1 MPWKETNP
9 MDQRAEFV
17 LKAQQETMPFRQL
30 CEEFGVSPKTGY
42 KWIERFRDGGVAAL
56 HDRSTRPQSSPA
68 GLPED
73 VVCRMVALKTAHPH
87 WGPRKIRVL
96 YERAH
101 KGHDAPS
108 ESSFKRVLEKAG
120 LVDKRVARRP
130 AHEAGRIQSRRAAT
144 APNQVWTVDFKGWWH
159 AADGRR
165 CEPLTIR
172 DAHSRFVLCAEPL
185 ERATTTAV
193 RARFEQAFATYGLPE
208 TIRSDN
214 GPPFASTNALLG
226 LSALSAWW
234 LAVGISLDRIDPGRP
249 DQNGSHERMHR
260 DMALELQATA
270 RGDLDQ
276 QRAALSLWREEYN
289 QQRPHEA
296 LGMRT
301 PAEIYSTSPR
311 KFDGTP
317 EQLSYAEGFA
327 TRRVKA
333 CGTIKLERAEIFLS
347 TALRGWDVGLR
358 AEQDARVG
366 VWFGDLRLGAI
377 DPKTQGFAPA
387 TTAVEMPP

>member
-1 MPWKETNP
+1 
-9 MDQRAEFV
+9 
-17 LKAQQETMPFRQL
+17 L
-30 CEEFGVSPKTGY
+30 S
-42 KWIERFRDGGVAAL
+42 
-56 HDRSTRPQSSPA
+56 
-68 GLPED
+68 ED
-73 VVCRMVALKTAHPH
+73 VVCRIVALKQAHPH
-87 WGPRKIRVL
+87 WGPRKIKVL

-130 AHEAGRIQSRRAAT
+130 AHEAGRIQSRRAAS
-144 APNQVWTVDFKGWWH
+144 APNEVWTVDFKGWWH

-193 RARFEQAFATYGLPE
+193 RARFEQVFATYGMPQV
-208 TIRSDN
+208 IRSDN
-214 GPPFASTNALLG
+214 GPPFASPNGLLG

-260 DMALELQATA
+260 DMALELQARA

-276 QRAALSLWREEYN
+276 QRAALSIWREEYN
-289 QQRPHEA
+289 TTRPHEV

-301 PAEIYSTSPR
+301 PAELYTSSPAHPSSSATARALPR
-311 KFDGTP
+311 AASRAAEPSSSIAPRSSCPRRCAAGTWACAP
-317 EQLSYAEGFA
+317 SKTHAW
-327 TRRVKA
+327 A
-333 CGTIKLERAEIFLS
+333 CGLATCAWAPS
-347 TALRGWDVGLR
+347 TPRHKALRPPRRPWKCRPDGQPGEANSGFPRLPTGL
-358 AEQDARVG
+358 G
-366 VWFGDLRLGAI
+366 KPGKL
-377 DPKTQGFAPA
+377 PPGFPHSHRRC
-387 TTAVEMPP
+387 E